1 MGFFLLKSI
10 FKLTFKCFIRYHLK
24 KKEKKTAQR
33 DEMDVRVRSCLA
45 NTLSCLDVREI
56 QKERR
61 EQIKSSCLSFQA
73 I

>member
-1 MGFFLLKSI
+1 
-10 FKLTFKCFIRYHLK
+10 
-24 KKEKKTAQR
+24 
-33 DEMDVRVRSCLA
+33 MDVRVRSCLA